1 VTERREQ
8 LKAAENAKGRRERS
22 YYQVLWLAVLK
33 IKLRS
38 LCSSASHE
46 NLLYLATMSIR
57 EKALAPLALGALGGH
72 DRGRIALIKPDFHS
86 HYMKITIFILEF
98 SAAF

>member
-1 VTERREQ
+1 
-8 LKAAENAKGRRERS
+8 
-22 YYQVLWLAVLK
+22 
-33 IKLRS
+33 
-38 LCSSASHE
+38 
-46 NLLYLATMSIR
+46 MSIR
-57 EKALAPLALGALGGH
+57 EKALAPLAPGALGGH